1 MIGCIFGSAY
11 TWVVKGVSE
20 SDWLISGWA
29 DLQYLTLAVRKPQ
42 QNVFYLRKLI
52 PGILTT
58 TKLPYNSLD

>member
-42 QNVFYLRKLI
+42 
-52 PGILTT
+52 
-58 TKLPYNSLD
+58 